1 MGRFR
6 REKKKSLKFTTE
18 EYQKKKRVRLFLL
31 AFFSFVIVFG
41 GLSLFILGYT
51 SGFDLDKMIGK
62 PGNAETGASDEA
74 VTVLPEISGRAT
86 FLLAC
91 GSDDGNTL
99 YLTALVGVDLDQQ
112 LFSVYMLDPEA
123 QAKAGA
129 RSVSLQEHYRLGGSR
144 ELKLAVEELTGVTAD
159 RYIYAAEKGFKTV
172 LRTLGNGLALHV
184 PSKID
189 YRGDDFTLRLQ
200 PGEQTLNADTL
211 LKWVKYT
218 GGGVQARLERQ
229 AQMLCAAFDQLI
241 SVENM
246 RDADPLFKA
255 IINEVDSDISML
267 DFTNHRVDLEVL
279 ARSGQRKP
287 SVRVTS
293 VSSLSKEG
301 A

>member
-1 MGRFR
+1 M
-6 REKKKSLKFTTE
+6 
-18 EYQKKKRVRLFLL
+18 
-31 AFFSFVIVFG
+31 
-41 GLSLFILGYT
+41 
-51 SGFDLDKMIGK
+51 
-62 PGNAETGASDEA
+62 
-74 VTVLPEISGRAT
+74 
-86 FLLAC
+86 
-91 GSDDGNTL
+91 
-99 YLTALVGVDLDQQ
+99 AL
-112 LFSVYMLDPEA
+112 
-123 QAKAGA
+123 
-129 RSVSLQEHYRLGGSR
+129 
-144 ELKLAVEELTGVTAD
+144 
-159 RYIYAAEKGFKTV
+159 
-172 LRTLGNGLALHV
+172 NV

-218 GGGVQARLERQ
+218 GGGVQARMERQ